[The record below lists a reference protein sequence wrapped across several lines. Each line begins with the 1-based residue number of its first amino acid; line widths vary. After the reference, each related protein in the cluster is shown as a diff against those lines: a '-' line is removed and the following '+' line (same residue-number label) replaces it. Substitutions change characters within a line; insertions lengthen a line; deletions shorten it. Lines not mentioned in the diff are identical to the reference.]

1 MGERNGETFVRRMHQ
16 KKMREQ
22 ERGEKGSVKASAT
35 NKAKSGLA
43 RGFTLVWVGDHL
55 GFAVRFLILLE

>member
-1 MGERNGETFVRRMHQ
+1 MGERNGETFVRRMHP

-43 RGFTLVWVGDHL
+43 RGFTLAPFFSSFSPGQEFVL
-55 GFAVRFLILLE
+55 S